1 MKDKHSTINI
11 SIRRL
16 SMINATSDVLFAL
29 SCFILVGFAFTV
41 GRMTAELLLGGLF
54 SRKKID
60 EDKP

>member
-1 MKDKHSTINI
+1 
-11 SIRRL
+11 
-16 SMINATSDVLFAL
+16 MINATSDVLFAL